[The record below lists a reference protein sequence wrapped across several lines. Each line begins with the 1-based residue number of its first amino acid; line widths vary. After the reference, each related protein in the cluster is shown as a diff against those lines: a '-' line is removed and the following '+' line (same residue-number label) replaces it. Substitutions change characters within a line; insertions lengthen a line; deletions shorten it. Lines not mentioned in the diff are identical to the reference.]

1 MAKRGGQP
9 DKDQRRQDEWRR
21 GEPREGES
29 REGESEGLRE
39 RLDKLSNAL
48 DAQQRDARKSSGATP
63 GQGGVG
69 SFAASMGNAMGLA
82 FRVLSEFIAAV
93 IVGAFI
99 GWWIDRVA
107 GTMPAF
113 LVTFL
118 LMGAAAGF
126 WNVYRIAIKLP
137 GSEGR
142 RGSQTDAGA

>member
-1 MAKRGGQP
+1 VPESGGEV
-9 DKDQRRQDEWRR
+9 DKGQRDQGERR
-21 GEPREGES
+21 GDEPREDES
-29 REGESEGLRE
+29 RERENEGLRA

-48 DAQQRDARKSSGATP
+48 NAQRDAHRSSVTSNLGQDGAGPSP
-63 GQGGVG
+63 G
-69 SFAASMGNAMGLA
+69 SMGNAMGLA
-82 FRVLSEFIAAV
+82 FRVLSEFVAAV

-107 GTMPAF
+107 GSTPAF

-126 WNVYRIAIKLP
+126 WNVYRIAMKPP

-142 RGSQTDAGA
+142 